1 MIDEIGGTILN
12 SILERDNHKVIRG
25 ESLSKYLESFKNQE
39 LERLLLVGSSIS
51 DIDSNLKS
59 KTKKDIIKQIKG
71 NLKEIVESYI
81 KIAEPIFLKEF
92 KKIVSKGGYIKSY
105 VSDFDINFG
114 FILYVKK
121 FSLAKV
127 YYDKEKHTIEI
138 YMPKGFVDVIKSALN
153 NKKIKDY
160 NKDYNNIISHVD
172 AVTDTYGVITLDKLN
187 EIINEQIKEVD
198 RDFLT
203 EMLLNSNVTDKPFS
217 YEEYENTDLIYSLSF
232 DNVKEAYEFYKKTSG
247 EYFDFRKYEFEEIN
261 DGKYLDNLKSYKEFV
276 NYLTDNYY
284 DFEDE
289 MEDIKLLIVK
299 DFLYFAQINLNKGID
314 IFIDK
319 MNRAFEIT
327 NADKKKLKLLAK
339 NIFNEYPKWIKR
351 GNI

>member
-1 MIDEIGGTILN
+1 MIDELDSAIFN

-25 ESLSKYLESFKNQE
+25 ESLSKYLESFKNQD
-39 LERLLLVGSSIS
+39 LEKLLLVGLLVSNIAP
-51 DIDSNLKS
+51 NLKS

-81 KIAEPIFLKEF
+81 KISEPIFLKEF

-114 FILYVKK
+114 FILYVKQ

-127 YYDKEKHTIEI
+127 YYDKEKQTIEVYI
-138 YMPKGFVDVIKSALN
+138 PKGFVDVIKSALN

-172 AVTDTYGVITLDKLN
+172 AVTDTYGVITLDKLHD
-187 EIINEQIKEVD
+187 IINEQIKEVD
-198 RDFLT
+198 RDTLT

-217 YEEYENTDLIYSLSF
+217 YEQYENTDLIYSLSF
-232 DNVKEAYEFYKKTSG
+232 DNVKDAYEFYKKTSG

-261 DGKYLDNLKSYKEFV
+261 SGKYLDHLKSYKEFV
-276 NYLTDNYY
+276 DYLIDNYY

-299 DFLYFAQINLNKGID
+299 DFLYFAQMDLNNGIK

-319 MNRAFEIT
+319 MDRTFEIIGS
-327 NADKKKLKLLAK
+327 DKKKLKLLAK
-339 NIFNEYPKWIKR
+339 NIFNEYPKWIKH